1 MRRTSPW
8 QGRED
13 VLRLHPARRR
23 QVGSGPRP
31 LDRAPEHRSRRR
43 KPERARPARSR
54 LRLHHLSSAAPG
66 VMSLAETP
74 EPKTADEETRFLS
87 VSIPVVSGHLK
98 HTVTVSRARD
108 EIRHAALR
116 LSLNLAG
123 SNTRR
128 LADKLEHATGC
139 TIEALA

>member
-1 MRRTSPW
+1 
-8 QGRED
+8 
-13 VLRLHPARRR
+13 
-23 QVGSGPRP
+23 
-31 LDRAPEHRSRRR
+31 
-43 KPERARPARSR
+43 
-54 LRLHHLSSAAPG
+54 
-66 VMSLAETP
+66 MSLAETP

-139 TIEALA
+139 TIEALALQAERWPASAQVEATPADMEVAPAIPTAGGRRQ